1 MCVSRKAICLSRSAM
16 RRVHET
22 RVWDRARLRS
32 SGHPVAPPS
41 HQAMQHQ
48 RDIVQAMMGG
58 AWAMELHKMLL
69 CAHLKNSLAA
79 HGRTGSYR

>member
-1 MCVSRKAICLSRSAM
+1 
-16 RRVHET
+16 
-22 RVWDRARLRS
+22 
-32 SGHPVAPPS
+32 
-41 HQAMQHQ
+41 MQHQ